1 MKFWQLNPQDN
12 IKLKRGS
19 NWGRVGEHIPHV
31 LNTIIQSNVKGL
43 ITTLN
48 FDIKSKLNY
57 QFNNLDVFFSFV
69 FYEKNSSSFLWIN
82 RKNKLENI

>member
-12 IKLKRGS
+12 IKREALTE
-19 NWGRVGEHIPHV
+19 GELVNISHAHV

-69 FYEKNSSSFLWIN
+69 FYEKNSSSFL
-82 RKNKLENI
+82 